1 MADENSRFLHRH
13 MYFPEYCRDLP
24 SSTLNVRLM
33 YTLFHKVT
41 NQGCRYVLV
50 MQQATPQDAHRT
62 QNVGVVLPTY
72 LDEFRVWLYQ
82 NKLHPQ
88 KEKPLFCQALAAWW
102 REGLL
107 LMERFIPGIYRC
119 TMALTNIHSGLIC
132 NASPDLGSYI
142 SLWIPFILH
151 SVHSILCFFTH
162 KAL

>member
-62 QNVGVVLPTY
+62 QKVGVC
-72 LDEFRVWLYQ
+72 
-82 NKLHPQ
+82 
-88 KEKPLFCQALAAWW
+88 CQ
-102 REGLL
+102 
-107 LMERFIPGIYRC
+107 FTC
-119 TMALTNIHSGLIC
+119 STKQ
-132 NASPDLGSYI
+132 ASPSKGEAT
-142 SLWIPFILH
+142 ILPGTSCMVKGGLAVDGKVYSWH
-151 SVHSILCFFTH
+151 IQMHHGIDKYTLRFDMQCFT
-162 KAL
+162 